1 LLNLFSAGLI
11 DTNKNANTSKST
23 GDSKKISA
31 SPLDI
36 DQQSVWLVRNLAKI
50 GGLLILVDYTNLKVE
65 DILKLQYSKQLSMDE
80 FVATLAA
87 L

>member
-1 LLNLFSAGLI
+1 M
-11 DTNKNANTSKST
+11 
-23 GDSKKISA
+23 
-31 SPLDI
+31 DI

-50 GGLLILVDYTNLKVE
+50 GGLLILIDYTNLKVE

-87 L
+87 S